1 VELSPM
7 PPKRRSEPRSE
18 EHAALAEA
26 IELLIA
32 QDAGMTQETVADRSD
47 LNVRQISE
55 LVRGQ
60 GNPTYTTLLKL
71 SRGLRVSPGQLMSLA
86 DELRER
92 AARR

>member
-1 VELSPM
+1 MEHLPV

-18 EHAALAEA
+18 DHAALARA

-32 QDAGMTQETVADRSD
+32 QDAELTQEAVADGSGM
-47 LNVRQISE
+47 NVRQISE

-71 SRGLRVSPGQLMSLA
+71 SRGLRVSPGRLMSLA
-86 DELRER
+86 DELRAR
-92 AARR
+92 ADRR

>member
-1 VELSPM
+1 M

-18 EHAALAEA
+18 EHAALARA

-32 QDAGMTQETVADRSD
+32 REAGMTQETVADASGM
-47 LNVRQISE
+47 NVRQISE

-71 SRGLRVSPGQLMSLA
+71 SRGLHVSPGQLMSLV
-86 DELRER
+86 DDLREQ
-92 AARR
+92 ATRR

>member
-1 VELSPM
+1 M

-18 EHAALAEA
+18 DHAALAQA
-26 IELLIA
+26 IELLMDE
-32 QDAGMTQETVADRSD
+32 DAGMTQETVAEDSGMS
-47 LNVRQISE
+47 VKQINE

-71 SRGLRVSPGQLMSLA
+71 SRGLHISPSELMSLV

-92 AARR
+92 GSRS

>member
-1 VELSPM
+1 M

-18 EHAALAEA
+18 DHAALAQA

-32 QDAGMTQETVADRSD
+32 QDARMTQERVAEDSGM
-47 LNVRQISE
+47 NVKQINE

-60 GNPTYTTLLKL
+60 GNPTYTTLLRL
-71 SRGLRVSPGQLMSLA
+71 SRGLHVRPGELMSLA

-92 AARR
+92 GTRR

>member
-1 VELSPM
+1 M

-18 EHAALAEA
+18 EHAALARA

-32 QDAGMTQETVADRSD
+32 QGPGMTQETVADGSGM
-47 LNVRQISE
+47 NVRQISE

-71 SRGLRVSPGQLMSLA
+71 SRGLGVPPGRLMSLA
-86 DELRER
+86 DELREQT
-92 AARR
+92 ARR

>member
-1 VELSPM
+1 M

-18 EHAALAEA
+18 DHAALAQA
-26 IELLIA
+26 IELLMA
-32 QDAGMTQETVADRSD
+32 EDAGMTQETVAEDSGMS
-47 LNVRQISE
+47 VKQINE

-71 SRGLRVSPGQLMSLA
+71 SRGLHISPSELMSLV

-92 AARR
+92 GSRR

>member
-1 VELSPM
+1 M
-7 PPKRRSEPRSE
+7 PPKRQSEPLSDD
-18 EHAALAEA
+18 HAALAQA

-32 QDAGMTQETVADRSD
+32 QDAGMTQETVAEDSGM
-47 LNVRQISE
+47 NIRQINE

-71 SRGLRVSPGQLMSLA
+71 SRGLHVSPGRLMSLV

-92 AARR
+92 ASPR

>member
-1 VELSPM
+1 M

-18 EHAALAEA
+18 DHAALAQA
-26 IELLIA
+26 IELLMA
-32 QDAGMTQETVADRSD
+32 EDVGMTQETVAEDSGMS
-47 LNVRQISE
+47 VKQINE

-71 SRGLRVSPGQLMSLA
+71 SRGLHISPSELMSLV

-92 AARR
+92 GSRR

>member
-1 VELSPM
+1 V
-7 PPKRRSEPRSE
+7 
-18 EHAALAEA
+18 LAQA

-32 QDAGMTQETVADRSD
+32 QDAGMTQETVADRSG